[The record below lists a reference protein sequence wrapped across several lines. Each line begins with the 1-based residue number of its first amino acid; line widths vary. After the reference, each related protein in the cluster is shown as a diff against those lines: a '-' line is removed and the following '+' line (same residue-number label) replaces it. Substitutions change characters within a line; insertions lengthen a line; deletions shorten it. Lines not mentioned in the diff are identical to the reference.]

1 MSMTA
6 ALPALSQ
13 RPAPHRPPFTA
24 HAFGRFGSVCASL
37 VLAAVAVLAFAPAA
51 TAQKSDP
58 ARAFMQRAANAL
70 ISAQRQGTSEAF
82 ARVIR
87 KYGHVPAIGMD
98 ALGTY
103 RGGLRKAS
111 RQKYYRGIVKFIGR
125 YAAKEGRK
133 YPVSRVTFPSPAI
146 RDGRHVLVDSK
157 VYLKDGSQ
165 YDVRWML
172 LPSGRTYRVRDAQVI
187 GFWVSPFLK
196 TLFENY
202 IRDAGGRVDA
212 LVVALNR

>member
-1 MSMTA
+1 MTSQVSA
-6 ALPALSQ
+6 ASEHCAKRSVFAYVA
-13 RPAPHRPPFTA
+13 RTA
-24 HAFGRFGSVCASL
+24 SVAC
-37 VLAAVAVLAFAPAA
+37 AAVVLLTLALQPAHS
-51 TAQKSDP
+51 QKRDP
-58 ARAFMQRAANAL
+58 ARAFMQKAANAL
-70 ISAQRQGTSEAF
+70 IAAQRQGTSAAF
-82 ARVIR
+82 ARVIG

-103 RGGLRKAS
+103 RTSLPKSS

-133 YPVSRVTFPSPAI
+133 YPVARVTFPSPAV
-146 RDGRHVLVDSK
+146 RDGRHVMVDSR
-157 VYLKDGSQ
+157 VFLKDGSQ

-172 LPSGRTYRVRDAQVI
+172 LPRGRTYRVRDAQVI

-202 IRDAGGRVDA
+202 IRDAGGRVNS
-212 LVVALNR
+212 LVIALNR